1 MDVLVSLTPR
11 EETTMRKTYED
22 QIKDE
27 TETLAGIVR
36 ELTEKAGRLNGPRLK
51 YLSDKIVEHGYN
63 IRALVEA
70 E

>member
-1 MDVLVSLTPR
+1 
-11 EETTMRKTYED
+11 MRKIYED